1 MSYDYGYNY
10 GYDAGSAVGG
20 ILAGMLIFI
29 VIFGI
34 VALVFAVLAII
45 GQWKCFKKAG
55 YNGWEC
61 LIAGHNQFVNCTFA
75 GVNPILVLGVM
86 FGSVVSVVP
95 VLGWLVYS
103 GFLIYYQFVVGINTA
118 KAFGKGTGF
127 GVALAIP
134 LSAPIA
140 WFILGKDDVK
150 YVGVKKD
157 NLEGQNT
164 TQNNEQPE
172 QPTTSNESHTNAS
185 EPIVVAP
192 VAERPTFNDSQTTF
206 EKPIESMSNEQ
217 LVQNNNCTRCGAP
230 INAGDKFCMHCGN
243 RL

>member
-20 ILAGMLIFI
+20 ILAGMLAFVLIFA
-29 VIFGI
+29 V
-34 VALVFAVLAII
+34 VALVFAVLSII

-75 GVNPILVLGVM
+75 GVNPIFVLGLM
-86 FGSVVSVVP
+86 FGSVVSIIP
-95 VLGWLVYS
+95 VIGALAYLGFV
-103 GFLIYYQFVVGINTA
+103 IYYQFVVGINTA

-134 LSAPIA
+134 ISAPIA

-157 NLEGQNT
+157 NNVGQNT
-164 TQNNEQPE
+164 SVNNQQPMQNPVYNQPQTTVVE
-172 QPTTSNESHTNAS
+172 PT
-185 EPIVVAP
+185 IVAP
-192 VAERPTFNDSQTTF
+192 VMEQ
-206 EKPIESMSNEQ
+206 PIERTFDEQ
-217 LVQNNNCTRCGAP
+217 PVQNNNCSRCGGSTNP
-230 INAGDKFCMHCGN
+230 GDKFCMHCGN
-243 RL
+243 QL

>member
-10 GYDAGSAVGG
+10 GYDAGSVLGG
-20 ILAGMLIFI
+20 MLAGMLIFI

-34 VALVFAVLAII
+34 VALFFAVLAII

-86 FGSVVSVVP
+86 FGSVVTVIP
-95 VLGWLVYS
+95 ILGWLAYAA
-103 GFLIYYQFVVGINTA
+103 FLIYYQFTLGINTA

-134 LSAPIA
+134 VSAPIA
-140 WFILGKDDVK
+140 WFILGKDGVK

-157 NLEGQNT
+157 NTVGQNT
-164 TQNNEQPE
+164 SVNNQQPAQREIYNEPQVKVVEPVVEQPAEPTFNESQTMFERPTESISNEQP
-172 QPTTSNESHTNAS
+172 
-185 EPIVVAP
+185 
-192 VAERPTFNDSQTTF
+192 
-206 EKPIESMSNEQ
+206 K
-217 LVQNNNCTRCGAP
+217 QNNNCTRCGAP
-230 INAGDKFCMHCGN
+230 VNLGDKFCMHCGN
-243 RL
+243 QL